1 MSRAKTIEG
10 EFSTAHTAIA
20 GDVPGYYLTVK
31 SCIARA
37 YDAGY
42 LEGSGQ
48 SSITALERD
57 VVVAALE
64 WADNDGPI
72 ESYSKLR
79 EASRA
84 LKDALEREAT
94 E

>member
-1 MSRAKTIEG
+1 MSRAKTIQR
-10 EFSTAHTAIA
+10 EFEHSETEIQNNER
-20 GDVPGYYLTVK
+20 VYLLTVRA
-31 SCIARA
+31 CIARA
-37 YDAGY
+37 YDSGFI
-42 LEGSGQ
+42 EGSGQ

-72 ESYSKLR
+72 ESYSRLR